1 MTIESRVSMNKR
13 DLQTS
18 FRPELIAEDVFVAA
32 NATVRGS
39 VAIGE
44 QASVWFGAVVRGD
57 TEAVEIGCR
66 SNVQDLAVLH
76 ADPGYPCR
84 LGDEVTVGHAA
95 VVHGATVES
104 GALIGI
110 RAVVLNGAKIGAGA
124 IVGAGAVVTEG
135 MEVPAGHLAVGVPAK
150 VVRELTAADSERLAR
165 TAQHY
170 VLAAQA
176 YRESCE
182 KKS

>member
-1 MTIESRVSMNKR
+1 MNKR
-13 DLQTS
+13 EMQTD
-18 FRPELIAEDVFVAA
+18 FRSELIAGEVFIAG

-39 VAIGE
+39 VTIGE
-44 QASVWFGAVVRGD
+44 RSSIWFGAVVRGD
-57 TEAVEIGCR
+57 TEVVEIGCR
-66 SNVQDLAVLH
+66 TNVQDLAVLH
-76 ADPGYPCR
+76 ADPGYPCQ
-84 LGDEVTVGHAA
+84 LGDDVTVGHSA
-95 VVHGATVES
+95 VVHGAIVES

-150 VVRELTAADSERLAR
+150 VIRELTSEDSERLTR
-165 TAQHY
+165 TAGHY

-176 YRESCE
+176 YRESGE
-182 KKS
+182 VS

>member
-1 MTIESRVSMNKR
+1 MNR
-13 DLQTS
+13 REIQAGFQPD
-18 FRPELIAEDVFVAA
+18 LIAEDVFIAG

-39 VAIGE
+39 VTIGDRS
-44 QASVWFGAVVRGD
+44 SVWFGAVVRGD

-84 LGDEVTVGHAA
+84 LGDDVTVGHSA
-95 VVHGATVES
+95 VVHGAIVES

-110 RAVVLNGAKIGAGA
+110 RAVVLNGAKIGTGA

-135 MEVPAGHLAVGVPAK
+135 MEVPAGHLAVGIPAK
-150 VVRELTAADSERLAR
+150 VIRRLTSEDSERLTRA
-165 TAQHY
+165 AAHY
-170 VLAAQA
+170 VLAAES
-176 YRESCE
+176 YRESGE
-182 KKS
+182 AA